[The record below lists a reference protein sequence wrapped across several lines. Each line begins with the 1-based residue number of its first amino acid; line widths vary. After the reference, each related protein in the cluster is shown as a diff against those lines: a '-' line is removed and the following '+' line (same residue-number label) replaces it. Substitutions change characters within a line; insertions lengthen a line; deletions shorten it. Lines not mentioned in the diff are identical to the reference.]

1 MILFALTGTVIGA
14 ILGSQFTVHA
24 LIPAAMCALTIGMGS
39 TFLHGGLLGPTVN
52 ELAVVL
58 TFLQIG
64 YIVGAAATVIVRG
77 ESDTHS
83 QANTDPPSQVRNP
96 SRLH

>member
-1 MILFALTGTVIGA
+1 
-14 ILGSQFTVHA
+14 
-24 LIPAAMCALTIGMGS
+24 MCALTIGIGS
-39 TFLHGGLLGPTVN
+39 TFLHGGLLGSTVN

-96 SRLH
+96 SRPH